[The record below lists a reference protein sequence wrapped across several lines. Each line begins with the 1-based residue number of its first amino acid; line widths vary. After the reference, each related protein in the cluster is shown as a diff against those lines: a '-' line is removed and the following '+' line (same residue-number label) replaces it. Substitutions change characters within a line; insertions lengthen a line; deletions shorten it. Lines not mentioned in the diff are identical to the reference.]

1 MSLANYTPSG
11 EIRFGSVPWNNN
23 YNNVRL
29 YTSLSGQYNDIAS
42 QMVLSSSNY
51 VYIARERRLK
61 VDLEADKLYHCNYCM
76 YRNDSLTDG
85 FIYCFVTDVAY
96 VNDHTTEITLETDVF
111 QTYLYGTDWTIPPAF
126 IERETVPS
134 EDNKYLF
141 TNEPDFPLTYVIDG
155 ESFYKFKPNGWIV
168 QTAAYD
174 DTDAAAKDVFNV
186 SGHVARPVD
195 AQIFQGVPN
204 GTRYYYCQADTTSGQ
219 SERMQDI
226 LYGLNAAGAIDSIV
240 AIYPVPDFM
249 GTPSTTEKGFIKGTP
264 TQADGDRL
272 TIYAP
277 SRGSKIENYT
287 PHNRKLFYYPYTYC
301 RLTDYNGTISELRYE
316 LMGDPTHQGIALRYA
331 YSPTCQAFAYPTNYQ
346 GSATNYN
353 VGITVNCG
361 AQGSW
366 VNNAYQTWLAQNSG
380 TIALTIAG
388 VALAGVTG
396 GASFAESAA
405 ALSGKHAVQSMGSH
419 ALKTA
424 GTKLVDKGAMTA
436 AAPSLGAAAGSAA
449 HLGAQMINA
458 SKQPTVT
465 RGQTSPDLMFAT
477 AMQRFGC
484 QRMVVKAELAEQID
498 KYFDRWG
505 YTVERTE
512 SVNITS
518 RPSWNYVKTIGA
530 APKSYNGAPGGS
542 APFSRGRGTPAAA
555 LSVIA
560 DAFDA
565 GITFWHTTG
574 NFGDFSQNNSL

>member
-29 YTSLSGQYNDIAS
+29 YTSLSEQYNDIAG

-134 EDNKYLF
+134 EDSKYLL
-141 TNEPDFPLTYVIDG
+141 TNEADFPLVYTIDG
-155 ESFYKFKPNGWIV
+155 EHYETFESDGFIL
-168 QTAAYD
+168 QTAAYGEKD
-174 DTDAAAKDVFNV
+174 DSVIDPFNFLGYIAKPAAAHSNY
-186 SGHVARPVD
+186 G
-195 AQIFQGVPN
+195 IPN
-204 GTRYYYCQADTTSGQ
+204 GTYTFYFSFDK
-219 SERMQDI
+219 MDK
-226 LYGLNAAGAIDSIV
+226 LVDMLKGLNLAGSIDSVINLAPKPSFMPKPKV
-240 AIYPVPDFM
+240 YSDDFPWIDNYISTLQDDGIDFELSVPKR
-249 GTPSTTEKGFIKGTP
+249 GT
-264 TQADGDRL
+264 
-272 TIYAP
+272 TIN
-277 SRGSKIENYT
+277 GYT
-287 PHNRKLFYYPYTYC
+287 PRNKKLLYYPYTFI
-301 RLTDYNGTISELRYE
+301 RLTDYNGQISELRYE
-316 LMGDPTHQGIALRYA
+316 LFNEPNNAKIALKYA
-331 YSPTCQAFAYPTNYQ
+331 YTATNQAFVYPKDYQ
-346 GSATNYN
+346 NSITNYN
-353 VGITVNCG
+353 AGMVINCG
-361 AQGSW
+361 VCGSW
-366 VNNAYQTWLAQNSG
+366 PSNAYQTWLAQNSG
-380 TIALTIAG
+380 TIALTIG
-388 VALAGVTG
+388 GIALAGVTA
-396 GASFAESAA
+396 GASMGSTAA
-405 ALSGKHAVQSMGSH
+405 ALSGKHAVESAGKH

-424 GTKLVDKGAMTA
+424 GTKLVDKGAWEA
-436 AAPSLGAAAGSAA
+436 AKPSLAAAGAATVQGAATLSNAA
-449 HLGAQMINA
+449 H
-458 SKQPTVT
+458 QPTTT
-465 RGQTSPDLMFAT
+465 RGQVSPDLMYAKKL
-477 AMQRFGC
+477 QQFGC
-484 QRMVVKAELAEQID
+484 QRVVILTEYAEQID

-512 SVNITS
+512 RVNITS